1 MSSPVIFSTVH
12 RSLLDLWG
20 KFDCNIGLRCVM
32 YIGVDFDARDPWQ
45 FQAQIA
51 VVKTI
56 FTENPEL
63 LSEKKS
69 EKGVS

>member
-1 MSSPVIFSTVH
+1 
-12 RSLLDLWG
+12 
-20 KFDCNIGLRCVM
+20 M

>member
-1 MSSPVIFSTVH
+1 
-12 RSLLDLWG
+12 
-20 KFDCNIGLRCVM
+20 M
-32 YIGVDFDARDPWQ
+32 YIGVDFDARYPWQ

-63 LSEKKS
+63 LSEKILKKNYVNFVNQLCMLIFDRNMVAS
-69 EKGVS
+69 